1 MQLWIMGCY
10 DQIKSMSLNLMG
22 KSINNMNTAIIT
34 GASAGIGAS
43 AAALFSQRNFK
54 VINLSRRPCKVEG
67 VLNLCGDLASE
78 ENLGNILP
86 RLHEAVSKSNSVSLV
101 HNAAKMRKDSVLDCS
116 ESELRAMLE
125 INVVAIN
132 ALNRRLI
139 TQMPK
144 GSSVI
149 YIGSTLSM
157 KAVPNSFSYILSK
170 HAQVGIMRATCQDL
184 MGKGIHTALIN
195 PGFTDTE
202 MLQKHLNN
210 DTELI
215 KSLAKMNSFERLAN
229 PKEIAECIVWAH
241 HNPVINGTILEA
253 NLGQKES

>member
-1 MQLWIMGCY
+1 
-10 DQIKSMSLNLMG
+10 
-22 KSINNMNTAIIT
+22 MNTAIIT

-54 VINLSRRPCKVEG
+54 VINLSRRPCDVEG
-67 VLNLCGDLASE
+67 VLNLCGDIASKKT
-78 ENLGNILP
+78 LDNILP
-86 RLHEAVSKSNSVSLV
+86 SVSKAVNQSKAVSLV
-101 HNAAKMRKDSVLDCS
+101 HNAAKIRKDSVIDCS
-116 ESELRAMLE
+116 DSELREMLE

-132 ALNRRLI
+132 SLNRRLI
-139 TQMPK
+139 PLMPT
-144 GSSVI
+144 GSSVL
-149 YIGSTLSM
+149 YVGSTLSM

-170 HAQVGIMRATCQDL
+170 HAQLGMMRATCQDL
-184 MGKGIHTALIN
+184 MGKSIHTALIN

-202 MLQKHLNN
+202 MLQKHLNH

-229 PKEIAECIVWAH
+229 PSEIAECVLWAH
-241 HNPVINGTILEA
+241 HNPVINGTIIEA